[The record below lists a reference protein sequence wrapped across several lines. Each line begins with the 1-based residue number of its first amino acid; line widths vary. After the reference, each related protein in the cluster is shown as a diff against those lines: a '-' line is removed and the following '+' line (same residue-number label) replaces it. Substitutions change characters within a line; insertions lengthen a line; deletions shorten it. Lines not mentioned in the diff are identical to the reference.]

1 MITRLLLIAGAVVF
15 VTWLTLGPSIGRS
28 VRARRG
34 GARR

>member
-1 MITRLLLIAGAVVF
+1 MITRLLLIAGTVAF

-34 GARR
+34 SARR